1 MLTAV
6 ILGTVG
12 PEPTCALVVANRAK
26 WSLPACSLCV
36 TRPPMRSRMPFSNVW
51 VILLLVGG
59 AYGALVLILFF
70 FQSHLLYLPNVPS
83 RAVVVTPDD
92 AGLAYESVTI
102 TTEDGVTLDGW
113 FVPVSQARGL
123 LLFFHGNAGNIS
135 HRLDSLKIFN
145 ELGLATLIF
154 DYRGYGRSGGE
165 PSEEGTYRDAEA
177 VWRFVTEGRHI
188 PPRDVVL
195 FGRSLGAAIAAHL
208 ATRHTPG
215 ALIIE
220 SAFTSV
226 PDLAAELYP
235 FLPARWLAR
244 FRYSAQ
250 ADLVSVLCPLLIVH
264 SRDDEIIPFAHG
276 QRLFAVANEPK
287 RFLELRGGHNDGFL
301 VSRHTYV
308 DGLHTFLQAHL
319 RPLSP

>member
-1 MLTAV
+1 
-6 ILGTVG
+6 
-12 PEPTCALVVANRAK
+12 
-26 WSLPACSLCV
+26 
-36 TRPPMRSRMPFSNVW
+36 MPFSNVW

-59 AYGALVLILFF
+59 GYVALVFILYL
-70 FQSHLLYLPNVPS
+70 FQSHLLYLPNMPS
-83 RAVVVTPDD
+83 RDVVVTPAE
-92 AGLAYESVTI
+92 AGLAYESVAI

-113 FVPVSQARGL
+113 FVPARQARGV

-145 ELGLATLIF
+145 ELGLTTLIF
-154 DYRGYGRSGGE
+154 DYRGYGRSEGE

-177 VWRFVTEGRHI
+177 AWRFVTEGRHI
-188 PPRDVVL
+188 PPREVVL
-195 FGRSLGAAIAAHL
+195 FGRSLGAAIAADL
-208 ATRHTPG
+208 ATRVNPA

-220 SAFTSV
+220 SAFTSI
-226 PDLAAELYP
+226 PDLAAALYP

-244 FRYSAQ
+244 FRYSTQ
-250 ADLVSVLCPLLIVH
+250 AALVSVLCPLLIVH

-287 RFLELRGGHNDGFL
+287 RLLELRGGHNDGFL
-301 VSRHTYV
+301 VSRHAYM
-308 DGLHTFLQAHL
+308 DGLHAFLQPHL

>member
-1 MLTAV
+1 M
-6 ILGTVG
+6 
-12 PEPTCALVVANRAK
+12 
-26 WSLPACSLCV
+26 
-36 TRPPMRSRMPFSNVW
+36 
-51 VILLLVGG
+51 
-59 AYGALVLILFF
+59 
-70 FQSHLLYLPNVPS
+70 PS
-83 RAVVVTPDD
+83 RDVVVTPAE

-177 VWRFVTEGRHI
+177 AWRFVTEGRHI

-244 FRYSAQ
+244 FRYSTQ
-250 ADLVSVLCPLLIVH
+250 ADLVSVLSPLLIVH

-287 RFLELRGGHNDGFL
+287 RLLELRGGHNDGFL

-308 DGLHTFLQAHL
+308 DGLHTFLRAHL
-319 RPLSP
+319 RPRNP

>member
-1 MLTAV
+1 
-6 ILGTVG
+6 
-12 PEPTCALVVANRAK
+12 
-26 WSLPACSLCV
+26 
-36 TRPPMRSRMPFSNVW
+36 MPFSTLWAIV
-51 VILLLVGG
+51 LLVGG
-59 AYGALVLILFF
+59 YVALVLVLFF

-83 RAVVVTPDD
+83 RAVVVTPED
-92 AGLAYESVTI
+92 AGLAYEPVTI
-102 TTEDGVTLDGW
+102 TTEDSVTLDGW
-113 FVPVSQARGL
+113 FVPASQARGL

-154 DYRGYGRSGGE
+154 DYRGYGRSDGE

-177 VWRFVTEGRHI
+177 AWRFVTEGRHV
-188 PPRDVVL
+188 PPREVVL
-195 FGRSLGAAIAAHL
+195 FGRSLGAAVATHL

-235 FLPARWLAR
+235 FLPARWLTR
-244 FRYSAQ
+244 FRYSTQ

-287 RFLELRGGHNDGFL
+287 RLLELRGGHNDGFL
-301 VSRHTYV
+301 VSRHTYM
-308 DGLHTFLQAHL
+308 DGLHAFLEAHL
-319 RPLSP
+319 RPLGP

>member
-1 MLTAV
+1 
-6 ILGTVG
+6 
-12 PEPTCALVVANRAK
+12 
-26 WSLPACSLCV
+26 
-36 TRPPMRSRMPFSNVW
+36 MPFSTLWGIV
-51 VILLLVGG
+51 LLVGG
-59 AYGALVLILFF
+59 GYVALVLILFF

-102 TTEDGVTLDGW
+102 TTEDSVTLDGW
-113 FVPVSQARGL
+113 FLPVSQARGL

-177 VWRFVTEGRHI
+177 AWRFVTEERNI
-188 PPRDVVL
+188 PPREVVL
-195 FGRSLGAAIAAHL
+195 FGRSLGAAVAAHL

-226 PDLAAELYP
+226 PDLAADLYP
-235 FLPARWLAR
+235 FLPARWLVR
-244 FRYSAQ
+244 FRYSTQ
-250 ADLVSVLCPLLIVH
+250 TDLGSVVCPLLIVH

-287 RFLELRGGHNDGFL
+287 QLLELLGGHNDGFL
-301 VSRHTYV
+301 VSRQAYM
-308 DGLHTFLQAHL
+308 DGLRTFLQAHL
-319 RPLSP
+319 RPRNP

>member
-1 MLTAV
+1 
-6 ILGTVG
+6 
-12 PEPTCALVVANRAK
+12 
-26 WSLPACSLCV
+26 
-36 TRPPMRSRMPFSNVW
+36 MPFSTIW

-59 AYGALVLILFF
+59 YVALVFILFF

-83 RAVVVTPDD
+83 RDVIVTPDD

-102 TTEDGVTLDGW
+102 ATGDGVTLDGW
-113 FVPVSQARGL
+113 FVPARQARGV

-145 ELGLATLIF
+145 ELGLTTLIF
-154 DYRGYGRSGGE
+154 DYRGYGRSEGE

-177 VWRFVTEGRHI
+177 AWRFVTEGRHI
-188 PPRDVVL
+188 PPREVVL
-195 FGRSLGAAIAAHL
+195 FGRSLGAAIAADL
-208 ATRHTPG
+208 ATRVNPA

-220 SAFTSV
+220 SAFTSI
-226 PDLAAELYP
+226 PDLAAALYP

-244 FRYSAQ
+244 FSYSTQ
-250 ADLVSVLCPLLIVH
+250 AALVSVLCPLLIVH
-264 SRDDEIIPFAHG
+264 SRDDEIIPFTHG

-287 RFLELRGGHNDGFL
+287 RLLELRGGHNDGFL
-301 VSRHTYV
+301 VSRHAYM
-308 DGLHTFLQAHL
+308 DGLHAFLQPHL

>member
-1 MLTAV
+1 
-6 ILGTVG
+6 
-12 PEPTCALVVANRAK
+12 
-26 WSLPACSLCV
+26 
-36 TRPPMRSRMPFSNVW
+36 MPFSIVW
-51 VILLLVGG
+51 VILLLFGG
-59 AYGALVLILFF
+59 YVALVLILFF
-70 FQSHLLYLPNVPS
+70 FQSQLLYLPNVPS
-83 RAVVVTPDD
+83 RDVVVTPDD
-92 AGLAYESVTI
+92 AGLAYEAVTI

-113 FVPVSQARGL
+113 FVPARPARGL

-145 ELGLATLIF
+145 ELGLNTLIF
-154 DYRGYGRSGGE
+154 DYRGYGRSEGA

-177 VWRFVTEGRHI
+177 AWRFVTQGRNI
-188 PPRDVVL
+188 PPREVIL

-215 ALIIE
+215 GLIIE

-235 FLPARWLAR
+235 FLPARWLTR
-244 FRYSAQ
+244 FRYSTQ
-250 ADLVSVLCPLLIVH
+250 ADLVSVLCPLLVVH

-287 RFLELRGGHNDGFL
+287 RLLELRGGHNDGFL
-301 VSRHTYV
+301 VSRQTYV

-319 RPLSP
+319 RSHGP

>member
-12 PEPTCALVVANRAK
+12 PEPTCALVAANRAE
-26 WSLPACSLCV
+26 WSLPACGLCV
-36 TRPPMRSRMPFSNVW
+36 TRPLMRPRMRFSNVW
-51 VILLLVGG
+51 IILLLVGG
-59 AYGALVLILFF
+59 AYGALVLTLFF

-83 RAVVVTPDD
+83 RDVVVTPAA
-92 AGLAYESVTI
+92 AGLAYEAVTI
-102 TTEDGVTLDGW
+102 ITEDGVTLDGW

-154 DYRGYGRSGGE
+154 DYRGYGRSEGE

-177 VWRFVTEGRHI
+177 VWRFVTEGWHL
-188 PPRDVVL
+188 PPREVVL

-226 PDLAAELYP
+226 PDMAAELYP

-244 FRYSAQ
+244 FRYSTQ
-250 ADLVSVLCPLLIVH
+250 ADLVSVVCPLLIVH

-287 RFLELRGGHNDGFL
+287 RLLELRGGHNDGFL
-301 VSRHTYV
+301 VTRHTYV

-319 RPLSP
+319 RLRNP